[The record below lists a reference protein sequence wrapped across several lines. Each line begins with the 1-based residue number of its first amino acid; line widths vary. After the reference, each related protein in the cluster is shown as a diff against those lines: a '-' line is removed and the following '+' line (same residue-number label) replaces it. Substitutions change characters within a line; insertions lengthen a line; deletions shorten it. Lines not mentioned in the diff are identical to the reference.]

1 MTTLKD
7 YLNNA
12 LNKEINDSVPQP
24 KDCKNYQVEAIVTA
38 ITTQVNVAR
47 DNGNMSNKSFYAGIC
62 KDVKDNMQ
70 RHGNDSYVALV
81 DCGTRDKSGAVEIKL
96 EELGFDVG
104 EKANNGGDD
113 ETTIVYVIKKDGK
126 FKR

>member
-7 YLNNA
+7 FLNNA
-12 LNKEINDSVPQP
+12 LNGGDSDNVPQP
-24 KDCKNYQVEAIVTA
+24 QDCSDYSVEAIVTA
-38 ITTQVNVAR
+38 IISQVNMVR
-47 DNGNMSNKSFYAGIC
+47 DNGNMTNRAFYAGIC
-62 KDVKDNMQ
+62 KDVEKNMK
-70 RHGNDSYVALV
+70 RHGNDSYVSLIE
-81 DCGTRDKSGAVEIKL
+81 CGSRAKSGSVEEEL

-113 ETTIVYVIKKDGK
+113 ETTIVYVIKKDRN

>member
-1 MTTLKD
+1 MSTLKEF
-7 YLNNA
+7 LNNA
-12 LNKEINDSVPQP
+12 VNKETNDSVPQP
-24 KDCKNYQVEAIVTA
+24 EDCKNYLVDAIVTA
-38 ITTQVNVAR
+38 IITQVNIAR

-70 RHGNDSYVALV
+70 RHGNNSYIALV
-81 DCGTRDKSGAVEIKL
+81 DCGTRKKAGSVETKL